1 MKHNIFTDQTIYQYL
16 YRNKKDT
23 FSHIPSTPGFTK
35 KNLKIYRFVQQKTNQ
50 IYMINKKA
58 ENIKDTKLNILKADT
73 ITIHMLQEST
83 SNK

>member
-35 KNLKIYRFVQQKTNQ
+35 KKI
-50 IYMINKKA
+50 
-58 ENIKDTKLNILKADT
+58 
-73 ITIHMLQEST
+73 
-83 SNK
+83 